1 MDKLQRAGRDF
12 LMRLVAKHGLAGAA
26 RALPALADEIDG
38 LMGEDGQRGFL
49 FQWGA
54 NCLDSHRV
62 ITQRRPCLAV
72 PAPPCDKAAGF
83 GKPVYL
89 RVTDVGTRV
98 KRPFDKHR
106 RAP

>member
-12 LMRLVAKHGLAGAA
+12 LMRLVAEHGLAGAA

-62 ITQRRPCLAV
+62 ITQRSPCLAV
-72 PAPPCDKAAGF
+72 PAPLAI
-83 GKPVYL
+83 KPPAL
-89 RVTDVGTRV
+89 ASPSTC
-98 KRPFDKHR
+98 
-106 RAP
+106 A